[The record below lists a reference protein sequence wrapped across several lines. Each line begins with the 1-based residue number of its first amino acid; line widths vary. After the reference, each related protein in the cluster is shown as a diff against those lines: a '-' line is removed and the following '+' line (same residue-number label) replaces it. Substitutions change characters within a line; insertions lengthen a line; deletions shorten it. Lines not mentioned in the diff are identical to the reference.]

1 MQTERVIFKARIK
14 CEKCN
19 GVGRLE
25 RDEVIKFRRE
35 IEGKDDETRREM
47 RMDFDLRYQYDPI
60 KEPIQGCRVCD
71 GKGYR
76 EESVKIINAQIEVI
90 K

>member
-19 GVGRLE
+19 GAGEKIRP
-25 RDEVIKFRRE
+25 EVYSFRKE
-35 IEGKDDETRREM
+35 IEGKEETERKSM
-47 RMDFDLRYQYDPI
+47 RSAFYARYQYDVI
-60 KEPIQGCRVCD
+60 DEPVQLCICCR
-71 GKGYR
+71 GNGYR
-76 EESVKIINAQIEVI
+76 EESVKIINAQIELI

>member
-14 CEKCN
+14 CEKCDGTGN
-19 GVGRLE
+19 LVRE
-25 RDEVIKFRRE
+25 EVYKFYRE

-60 KEPIQGCRVCD
+60 KEPVQLCRVCE